1 MKFTGIEVERENM
14 EEKKTVAVKPK
25 PEGKTEKQEEKVTA
39 ERAKVES
46 GTETGKSKPV
56 KTVKAKKP
64 AAKEKTQGKE
74 APVAKKTPA
83 DKEAPK
89 ADRKKTATV
98 AQRNGQTA
106 RVKASAKLE
115 DAKAETAQ
123 GKETLLPKR
132 AAEEMKEKI
141 EAKSMPK
148 APLKILFTASECT
161 PFVKTGGLADVV
173 GSLPREL
180 ARLGADIR
188 VMLPE
193 YNAIPDEYRQKWELV
208 SEFTV
213 DMGWRKQYC
222 GVHRLVLE
230 GVTFYFLD
238 NKQYFGR
245 DYIYGNFTSD
255 EAERFAFFSKA
266 VLEAMRHLDFYPD
279 VLHAHDWQAAMS
291 IALLRLQYGLLPN
304 YRDIRTIITIHN
316 LRFQGVFPWERV
328 ADMLNL
334 SWDCFTNDKLE
345 YYGCI
350 NFLKAGIVYA
360 DLVTTVSPTYSY
372 EIRSAYYGEQLD
384 GLLRARENSLYGILN
399 GIDLNE
405 WNPSIDRYIV
415 KTYSPKDM
423 GGKSACKEALQKEF
437 NLDIQSES
445 LVLAMVTRMTD
456 QKGFD
461 LVERVIN
468 EIVESGVQ
476 LAVLGRGDSRYEGLL
491 SWAAWRYP
499 GRVGVRYE
507 QNEAIAHRVY
517 AGADLYLMPSKFEPC
532 GLSQIIAMRYGA
544 IPIVRETGG
553 LKDTVLPYNKFED
566 SGNGFSF
573 ANYNAHE
580 MLDAIYR
587 AIGLHHD
594 LSAWNRMIERDMNTD
609 FGWTRSAKAYI
620 GLYRKLCP

>member
-1 MKFTGIEVERENM
+1 M
-14 EEKKTVAVKPK
+14 EEKKTKSTGAAKK
-25 PEGKTEKQEEKVTA
+25 AQTEKTEKAATKKAAT
-39 ERAKVES
+39 K
-46 GTETGKSKPV
+46 
-56 KTVKAKKP
+56 KTVTEKTITEKAVTEKAVTKKAVTEKKP
-64 AAKEKTQGKE
+64 AAVQAEKAATAKKPKTAQTAETKAAKKPKSAQSPKAKTTAKTKAKPAKAVETASVEE
-74 APVAKKTPA
+74 APQK
-83 DKEAPK
+83 
-89 ADRKKTATV
+89 
-98 AQRNGQTA
+98 
-106 RVKASAKLE
+106 
-115 DAKAETAQ
+115 
-123 GKETLLPKR
+123 
-132 AAEEMKEKI
+132 
-141 EAKSMPK
+141 
-148 APLKILFTASECT
+148 PLRILFAASECT

-180 ARLGADIR
+180 VRMGVDIR
-188 VMLPE
+188 VILPE
-193 YNAIPDEYRQKWELV
+193 YSAIPEEYRQKWELV
-208 SEFTV
+208 REFTV

-222 GVHRLVLE
+222 GIHQLSME

-245 DYIYGNFTSD
+245 DYIYGSFNSE

-266 VLEAMRHLDFYPD
+266 VLEAMRHLEFYPD
-279 VLHAHDWQAAMS
+279 ILHAHDWQAAMS

-304 YRDIRTIITIHN
+304 YRDIRTMLTIHN
-316 LRFQGVFPWERV
+316 LRFQGVFPWEHV
-328 ADMLNL
+328 ADMLSL

-345 YYGCI
+345 YYGCV

-360 DLVTTVSPTYSY
+360 DAVTTVSPTYSR
-372 EIRSAYYGEQLD
+372 EIRSAYYGERLD
-384 GLLRARENSLYGILN
+384 GLLRARENALYGILN
-399 GIDLNE
+399 GINTDE
-405 WNPSIDRYIV
+405 WNPETDAWIARN
-415 KTYSPKDM
+415 YSADDLS
-423 GGKSACKEALQKEF
+423 GKAECKEALQREF
-437 NLDIQSES
+437 NLDVQADTPLI
-445 LVLAMVTRMTD
+445 AMVTRMTE

-507 QNEAIAHRVY
+507 QSEPMAHRVY

-553 LKDTVLPYNKFED
+553 LKDTVIPYNKFED
-566 SGNGFSF
+566 SGNGFTF

-587 AIGLHHD
+587 AIGLHHYRD
-594 LSAWNRMIERDMNTD
+594 AWERMILRDMRED
-609 FGWTRSAKAYI
+609 FRWTRSALSYME
-620 GLYRKLCP
+620 LYRRLCP